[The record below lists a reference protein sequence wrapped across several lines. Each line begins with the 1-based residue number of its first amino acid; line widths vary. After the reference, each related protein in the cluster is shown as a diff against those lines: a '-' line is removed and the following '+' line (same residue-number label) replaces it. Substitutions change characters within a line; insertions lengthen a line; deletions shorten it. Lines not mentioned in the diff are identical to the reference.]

1 MTKETSI
8 FLDLVRF
15 SAALTVVFGHIGGD
29 PKIAGSILWQ
39 FSSLANVAVIIFFV
53 LSGYVV
59 DYATQRRETDG
70 VSFTSARATRILSVA
85 VPALALT
92 ALLDS
97 IGSAVNPVL
106 YAHYHSL
113 SWDRLIASLT
123 FLNEAWGVD
132 LTPGSNLPYWSLGF
146 EVPFYA
152 LYGVAIFAS
161 GARRIILLVVAC
173 LVFGP
178 RIIVYFPM
186 WLLGVA
192 AIRVTGKLPIRKGIG
207 WLLLLSSAF
216 ACLLGLTM
224 VFFFGYGTLASGA
237 IPEHSPDQIANDYII
252 AGLFTAIIIGFSAV
266 SSSFAWLCRFES
278 PIRWL
283 AGATFSLY
291 LFHYPILM
299 FMASVAPW
307 PHDTW
312 IYLVAL
318 LSGSIGG
325 SFLLAELTERRKS
338 FWRRLTLV
346 HRLQATQSRV
356 LSK

>member
-132 LTPGSNLPYWSLGF
+132 LTPGSNLPVLELRVRSSLLCTIWRCNICIRRTADHLACCR
-146 EVPFYA
+146 VPCFWPKNHRVFPH
-152 LYGVAIFAS
+152 VAV
-161 GARRIILLVVAC
+161 RRC
-173 LVFGP
+173 CHP
-178 RIIVYFPM
+178 RDREAADPQRNR
-186 WLLGVA
+186 VA
-192 AIRVTGKLPIRKGIG
+192 AIVVIG
-207 WLLLLSSAF
+207 V
-216 ACLLGLTM
+216 CM
-224 VFFFGYGTLASGA
+224 LARLN
-237 IPEHSPDQIANDYII
+237 H
-252 AGLFTAIIIGFSAV
+252 GLFLWIRDVGFRSNT
-266 SSSFAWLCRFES
+266 
-278 PIRWL
+278 
-283 AGATFSLY
+283 GTF
-291 LFHYPILM
+291 P
-299 FMASVAPW
+299 
-307 PHDTW
+307 
-312 IYLVAL
+312 
-318 LSGSIGG
+318 
-325 SFLLAELTERRKS
+325 
-338 FWRRLTLV
+338 
-346 HRLQATQSRV
+346 
-356 LSK
+356 